1 MVFMMRFFYLSGGG
15 SGGEGGGVGLPG
27 SLQQGL
33 QGRAGVLVR
42 LPENINDGVKFSI
55 LPGFFPGLY
64 LLSLFALAKW
74 TITRY

>member
-33 QGRAGVLVR
+33 QGRAGVVVR
-42 LPENINDGVKFSI
+42 LPENTKDGVKFSI
-55 LPGFFPGLY
+55 LPGFFSRPVSFISFRLGEMDEN
-64 LLSLFALAKW
+64 
-74 TITRY
+74 